1 MLLTCASL
9 VLIVLI
15 TLWPFDFS
23 CSEPLLRTGRSIVL
37 VGWGKSS
44 ESDVL
49 LNAALF
55 IPFGFGLASVLPR
68 RRWLTGLM
76 SLAVIFGV
84 SFALSYTIEVLQQ
97 FLPSRYPTLRDV
109 FANSFGGV
117 LGWSGFEGLVWRRNR
132 RPRASGRT

>member
-23 CSEPLLRTGRSIVL
+23 FGDTLLRTSRSIML

-49 LNAALF
+49 LNAVLF

-68 RRWLTGLM
+68 RRRLAGLT
-76 SLAVIFGV
+76 SLALVFGGC
-84 SFALSYTIEVLQQ
+84 FALAYTIEVLQQ
-97 FLPSRYPTLRDV
+97 LMPSRFPSLRDV
-109 FANSFGGV
+109 FANSFGGI
-117 LGWSGFEGLVWRRNR
+117 LGWSGFESLVWRRNR
-132 RPRASGRT
+132 YRHEDGRT